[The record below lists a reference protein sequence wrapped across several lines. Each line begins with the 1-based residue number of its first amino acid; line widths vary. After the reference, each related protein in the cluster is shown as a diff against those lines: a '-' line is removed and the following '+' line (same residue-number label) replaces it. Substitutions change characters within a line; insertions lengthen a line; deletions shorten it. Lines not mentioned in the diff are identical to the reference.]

1 MAIWTLGRQ
10 PGGGPR
16 TMCGRGQ
23 ANPKAG
29 FTVTREKNQSK
40 YRGSGGGGP
49 IGPMGCKYRD
59 GAGPRGVSN
68 RLWWARRGC
77 RFSGP
82 GIKQGGEH
90 AGTLR
95 GLGKGSHG
103 KLGMGNR
110 SGAVDR
116 ACNTKGRSES
126 CKRPFR
132 SEALVDSQVCSGEEI
147 LSKQLADGALHTR
160 RGSVISV
167 PLRLAYGE

>member
-1 MAIWTLGRQ
+1 
-10 PGGGPR
+10 
-16 TMCGRGQ
+16 MCGRGQ

-95 GLGKGSHG
+95 GLGKGSLG
-103 KLGMGNR
+103 KLGWETGQGLWIGPATQREDLRVANAPSDPR
-110 SGAVDR
+110 
-116 ACNTKGRSES
+116 
-126 CKRPFR
+126 
-132 SEALVDSQVCSGEEI
+132 LWLDSQVCSVEEI

-160 RGSVISV
+160 RGSVICV